1 MNLGQGGVR
10 MVVIGAAVLL
20 IGSTAFYLL
29 GGARDPEPAAFANVP
44 GDVVAGR
51 VALER
56 MGCVACHAIDGIRAA
71 GGRVGPSLNDLRFQR
86 YIAGRLPNTP
96 DNVVRFIL
104 DPQGISPGS
113 AMPDLR
119 VVEAEAR
126 NMVAYLYTLGGRQ

>member
-1 MNLGQGGVR
+1 
-10 MVVIGAAVLL
+10 
-20 IGSTAFYLL
+20 
-29 GGARDPEPAAFANVP
+29 
-44 GDVVAGR
+44 
-51 VALER
+51 
-56 MGCVACHAIDGIRAA
+56 MGCAGLPRDRWHAHGRRAA
-71 GGRVGPSLNDLRFQR
+71 GWVPSLNEFRFQR